1 MTSMFFK
8 NKQQTLE
15 TKYDDLISELE
26 DVVVKQYSQYGVK
39 LIKKN
44 INDSSLELCFNVGHS
59 ELIAMNF
66 NKQLSIEKYKNK

>member
-1 MTSMFFK
+1 MFFK

-39 LIKKN
+39 LIKKISMIPLLN
-44 INDSSLELCFNVGHS
+44 FALMLV
-59 ELIAMNF
+59 IAN
-66 NKQLSIEKYKNK
+66 L

>member
-44 INDSSLELCFNVGHS
+44 INDSSLELCFNVGHN
-59 ELIAMNF
+59 ELITMNF
-66 NKQLSIEKYKNK
+66 NKK

>member
-1 MTSMFFK
+1 MFFK

-44 INDSSLELCFNVGHS
+44 INNSSLELYFNVGYR

-66 NKQLSIEKYKNK
+66 NKISSFDDNELNL

>member
-1 MTSMFFK
+1 MFFK

-15 TKYDDLISELE
+15 TKYDALISELE

-44 INDSSLELCFNVGHS
+44 INNSSLELYFNVGYR

-66 NKQLSIEKYKNK
+66 NKISSVDDNELNL

>member
-66 NKQLSIEKYKNK
+66 NKQ

>member
-1 MTSMFFK
+1 MFFK